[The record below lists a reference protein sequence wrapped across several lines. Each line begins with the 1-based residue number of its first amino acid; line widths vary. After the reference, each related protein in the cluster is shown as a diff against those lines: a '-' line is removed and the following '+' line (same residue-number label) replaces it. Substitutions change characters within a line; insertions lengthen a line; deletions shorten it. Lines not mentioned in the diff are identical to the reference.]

1 MMTLS
6 ITLYAHENPDIIA
19 LEPQTSETAVRKL
32 MKQFDADLHET
43 AKKRFDTWFTGPFD
57 RCCCTSFRNANNAT
71 SSLTKGF
78 RKLV

>member
-1 MMTLS
+1 MTLS

-43 AKKRFDTWFTGPFD
+43 AKKQ
-57 RCCCTSFRNANNAT
+57 
-71 SSLTKGF
+71 
-78 RKLV
+78 V